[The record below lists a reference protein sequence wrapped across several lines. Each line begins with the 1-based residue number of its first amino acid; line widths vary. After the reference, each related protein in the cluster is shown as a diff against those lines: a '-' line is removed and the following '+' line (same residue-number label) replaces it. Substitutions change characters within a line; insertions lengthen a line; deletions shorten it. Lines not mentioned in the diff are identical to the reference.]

1 MLEAHLRNEK
11 RKELNKQMF
20 YIDNLSVQVKRG
32 DVEKTDT
39 KDYKILSFFLS
50 FFDVTLERK
59 D

>member
-32 DVEKTDT
+32 DVEKNDT
-39 KDYKILSFFLS
+39 KDYKILSFF
-50 FFDVTLERK
+50 FYVTLERK